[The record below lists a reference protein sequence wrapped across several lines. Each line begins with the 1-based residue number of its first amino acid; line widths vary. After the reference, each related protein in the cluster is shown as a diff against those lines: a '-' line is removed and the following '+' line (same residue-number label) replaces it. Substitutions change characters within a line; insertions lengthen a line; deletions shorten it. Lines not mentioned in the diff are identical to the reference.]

1 MNKRFDIELGVFLH
15 ELSKNTFDCDGF
27 DSLDF
32 RHRVDTLLAWWAF
45 LILANISESESLK
58 AILFSYQLDLTTP
71 GKSPDIES
79 SRSLILDKPNFL

>member
-32 RHRVDTLLAWWAF
+32 RHR
-45 LILANISESESLK
+45 
-58 AILFSYQLDLTTP
+58 
-71 GKSPDIES
+71 
-79 SRSLILDKPNFL
+79 

>member
-32 RHRVDTLLAWWAF
+32 RHREHIRNTVVNRIDNLLNMDNYF
-45 LILANISESESLK
+45 RSE
-58 AILFSYQLDLTTP
+58 
-71 GKSPDIES
+71 
-79 SRSLILDKPNFL
+79 LDKILKSVDNIKL